1 MDKAELMQKEIENKR
16 KLPEELKKEIKKNIL
31 HNVLIAVIIIVYLCI
46 INILFYKLENNVFEQ
61 KMKFVALGIIT
72 VTVVTFEIAYRKQS
86 KRMCIIGI
94 ELFLCSIISLYIP
107 YIYLSYLFENINIKF
122 LTYALPI
129 GIALYYILKAYI
141 IYKTGKIKHH
151 NNLSD
156 IKEILKHTEKES
168 YLDEDSTK
176 LYRQQKEFEE
186 KTKKELLEEQ
196 HKKAKASK
204 EKKTKQQKVEK
215 PKSTKTT
222 TKKKTEETKKQTKKS
237 TSNKKKNKGL

>member
-46 INILFYKLENNVFEQ
+46 INVLFYKLESKVFEQ
-61 KMKFVALGIIT
+61 QMKFVALGIIA
-72 VTVVTFEIAYRKQS
+72 VTVIIFEIAYRKQS

-94 ELFLCSIISLYIP
+94 ELFLCSIMSLYIP
-107 YIYLSYLFENINIKF
+107 YIYLSYLFENVNIKM

-129 GIALYYILKAYI
+129 SIAIYYILKAYL
-141 IYKTGKIKHH
+141 IYKSGKIKHH
-151 NNLSD
+151 SNLSD
-156 IKEILKHTEKES
+156 VKELLKDTEKVS

-204 EKKTKQQKVEK
+204 EKKIKQQKEEK
-215 PKSTKTT
+215 KKSAKST
-222 TKKKTEETKKQTKKS
+222 TKKKTEENKKQTKKNGNS
-237 TSNKKKNKGL
+237 KKKNKGL

>member
-1 MDKAELMQKEIENKR
+1 MDKVEQMQKEKEKKR

-61 KMKFVALGIIT
+61 KMKFLALGIIT
-72 VTVVTFEIAYRKQS
+72 VTVVIFEISYRKQS

-129 GIALYYILKAYI
+129 GIAMYYILKAYI

-168 YLDEDSTK
+168 YLDENSTK
-176 LYRQQKEFEE
+176 LYRQQMQFEE
-186 KTKKELLEEQ
+186 QTKKELLEEQ
-196 HKKAKASK
+196 HKKAKANK
-204 EKKTKQQKVEK
+204 EKKTKQQKTEK
-215 PKSTKTT
+215 LKSTKT
-222 TKKKTEETKKQTKKS
+222 TKKKTEETKKQTKKG
-237 TSNKKKNKGL
+237 TSSKKKK